1 MREGGRGPSPLRA
14 EKTWEVE
21 YLAPWTFWERET
33 IISHLLR
40 GRTGLTGGS
49 IGSAF
54 IRKGVFELPRPLD
67 DESVAGVRLP
77 DRGVAKPGV
86 NGVEDEGGPI
96 DIFLL
101 MGVICH

>member
-1 MREGGRGPSPLRA
+1 VI
-14 EKTWEVE
+14 WEVE
-21 YLAPWTFWERET
+21 YLAPWTFWERES

-54 IRKGVFELPRPLD
+54 TRKGVSELPRPGD
-67 DESVAGVRLP
+67 DEPVAGVRLT

-86 NGVEDEGGPI
+86 NGVKDEGGPI
-96 DIFLL
+96 EVFRFT
-101 MGVICH
+101 GVVYHQHTTIL